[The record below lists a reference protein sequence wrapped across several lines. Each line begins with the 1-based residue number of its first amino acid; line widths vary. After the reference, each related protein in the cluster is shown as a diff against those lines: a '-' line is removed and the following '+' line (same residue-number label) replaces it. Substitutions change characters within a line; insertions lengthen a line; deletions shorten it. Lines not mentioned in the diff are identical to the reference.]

1 MLSSKFKFY
10 IFILVIIFFIIVV
23 QYKAWFSATGYYK
36 YQQLTKTIQT
46 MSKNVDDL
54 KDNNKKLYAEVVSL
68 QKNNVVLD
76 SLAREN
82 LGLIKKNETFYMIKN
97 V

>member
-1 MLSSKFKFY
+1 MPGSKFKFY

-23 QYKAWFSATGYYK
+23 QYKAWFSVTGYYK
-36 YQQLTKTIQT
+36 YQQLTKTIQI